1 MAKITS
7 HKGQLG
13 VEVSDAVHDQNYK
26 SQQQLL
32 LLCLLCVRSIIQI
45 VSHAIPLRGK
55 KGGKWQP
62 IDFL

>member
-26 SQQQLL
+26 SQHAAA
-32 LLCLLCVRSIIQI
+32 VAV
-45 VSHAIPLRGK
+45 VSSVCEVNYSNSFSCHSVTWEKRGEMTAY
-55 KGGKWQP
+55 
-62 IDFL
+62 